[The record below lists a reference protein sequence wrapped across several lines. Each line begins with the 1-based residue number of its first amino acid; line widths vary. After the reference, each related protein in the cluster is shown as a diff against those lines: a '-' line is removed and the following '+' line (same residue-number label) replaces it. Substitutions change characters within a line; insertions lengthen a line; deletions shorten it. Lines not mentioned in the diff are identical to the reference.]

1 VVFGCFVKGIVEPN
15 LCSFMYAYIVQVSL
29 MSMCVLVGT
38 FGIYICDGTYKLL
51 VRTLVTAFSPHRSCA
66 KARADSI
73 WVIPYRDVCST
84 MIMPVF
90 SLRP

>member
-1 VVFGCFVKGIVEPN
+1 
-15 LCSFMYAYIVQVSL
+15 
-29 MSMCVLVGT
+29 MSTSVLVGT
-38 FGIYICDGTYKLL
+38 FGIYIYDGTCTLL

-66 KARADSI
+66 KERADSI
-73 WVIPYRDVCST
+73 WMIPYRDVSSP